1 MKSKEL
7 STGRTFGVTFDHQSN
22 FFEELS
28 LFCKKNQVRQG
39 YIPMFIAGFSE
50 VELVGSCDKIN
61 NPNAP
66 VWDKVSLE
74 NVEAC
79 GCGTIAYNSQENTIS
94 PHIHVSIGIKGYS
107 ASAHTSHLLS
117 AKVLFLVEM
126 IIVEVLQP
134 DMKRIVDPELYD
146 IGLLQFS

>member
-7 STGRTFGVTFDHQSN
+7 SIGRTFGVTFEHEAD

-28 LFCKKNQVRQG
+28 LFCKENQVKQG

-50 VELVGSCDKIN
+50 VELVGSCGKIN

-66 VWDKVSLE
+66 VWDKVYLE

-79 GCGTIAYNSQENTIS
+79 GCGTIAYDSQKDMIS
-94 PHIHVSIGIKGYS
+94 PHIHVSTGIKSYS

-126 IIVEVLQP
+126 VVVEVLQP
-134 DMKRIVDPELYD
+134 EIKRVVDPNMYN
-146 IGLLQFS
+146 IGLLQFL